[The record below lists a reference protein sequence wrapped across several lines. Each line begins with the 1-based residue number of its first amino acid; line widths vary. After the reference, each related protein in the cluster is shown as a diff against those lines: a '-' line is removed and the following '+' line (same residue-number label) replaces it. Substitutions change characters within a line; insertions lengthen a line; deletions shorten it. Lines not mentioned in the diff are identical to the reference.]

1 MFILKKKKS
10 AGETDK
16 LVQKQQTRATKLGFP
31 PWNSNMLPSVGA
43 RANKIPCTKVHI
55 SSWKT

>member
-31 PWNSNMLPSVGA
+31 P
-43 RANKIPCTKVHI
+43 
-55 SSWKT
+55 